1 MTCPRKYGF
10 LNALRGFP
18 AAWWLYLQE
27 MEFSIATG
35 EEPFSTLVSECDAV
49 TEGKNSCISP
59 SNLQPEQKTNWEE
72 NAELL
77 KESPYFCKCVP
88 ANSSVPT
95 SPNVKEGI
103 ALQQQQKDISL
114 KITMVKCKTG
124 LPDSEL
130 QEYLR
135 RQLRLLENDDRKA
148 RAVFCELSARLLSIH
163 SEDYLIVVTFW
174 TFEEIWK
181 FVTYCS
187 LEEAVGIDVH
197 LDEKCLDT
205 IYRGLLIQEGT
216 FFVFHPENV
225 VSERRAADAG
235 VRIYQLNCAAVTERA
250 PEATGGSLA
259 KGFSEPLI
267 PFHQWFLKENTE
279 PIDFVLKT
287 EPTVTAQT
295 ATGFSVA
302 IISHESAVP
311 EEIRFQKGDRIEII
325 GYFMKC
331 MQWFVG
337 RHIPT
342 GQVGFVQSS
351 HVKLDD
357 FKITTA
363 EPPYLAFF
371 EDEHYFFA
379 KEKAHLEE
387 NVINLL
393 TQASHYNIC
402 NVYQLDGQEDLELEK
417 STEQGKRAQIEMSH
431 SFLNENGSTMQYNV
445 VQSLMKVKD
454 LQLYREE
461 TDDQKRQF
469 SASNKEM
476 PSKSQEPCFRICPDD
491 DVCAPEIFE
500 SLLLFLNYKGYESS
514 FKDIYDLSF
523 SFLSTLF
530 YGYASEEDL
539 VDYFVLAREA
549 AKRAGLLRALARL
562 CYLLG
567 RMSVRKF
574 KLSQARVY
582 FEEALATIHRDFSD
596 LFLITTLYT
605 NLTGIYL
612 KQNNKEKCDRFFEK
626 VASLLMGLPAYISST
641 VMESDIL
648 KYALKRAVLSQSEH
662 AEARACFLLAKHY
675 LNFQQGEEAL
685 PFLERLQ
692 LLSNNL
698 GLQNDSLSVDC
709 YFKLGQLYS
718 EKCLP
723 HLVLSCVKAA
733 SSCISCT
740 FLESF
745 RSIDL
750 VFKNAPKLHSL
761 KVVGQRHPSQIAYY
775 LRQILHLL
783 ESSKEHQKLCSMV
796 YCYLSLLYSHHKQYR
811 KAIDYM
817 EKVLDTNV
825 HASIEEII
833 NHLVFLSWLYILYQQ
848 NTVALDILNAIV
860 ESTQS
865 SCQQLGIVYNMTAI
879 VLKRMNNTK
888 QAAANY
894 YKALS
899 ISRDM
904 GVVHNQAVAL
914 ANLGILCLRSAA
926 RHLGEHF
933 LIKAV
938 TLFSHLPSVECGR
951 DFLDVLLKLGCYY
964 ANGTYKDKGRCCYEW
979 AFLVAMETDNLEG
992 QLQAV
997 QHLCQ
1002 FYSTVLP
1009 DEAQCVIYN
1018 EYQLSLVR
1026 KTSDKVMEGQI
1037 LETISQLYLSLGTER
1052 AYRSALE
1059 YTKRSLGIFIDLQA
1073 KEREAQAWL
1082 QAGKIYY
1089 MLRQNEL
1096 VDLYIQ
1102 VAQNAALCT
1111 HDPNL
1116 EMELFEASGDVFF
1129 NGDWE
1134 KEKAVPFYRDK
1145 ALPLAMKMQ
1154 NSNAELRLFNKLVGL
1169 LLTLKAYE
1177 ECLGY
1182 AQAALILSV
1191 NLGNQLSERIAY
1203 HRLAV
1208 IHHHLEQCELTEHFF
1223 LKALSLCPS
1232 PLEFDEEALYYVK
1245 VYLVLGD
1252 ITFYDLKDPFDAA
1265 GYYTLAL
1272 AAAMDL
1278 GNKKAQLKIY
1288 TRLAIIYHN
1297 FLVDRERSLYFYQ
1310 KARAF
1315 ATELNI
1321 RRINLAPD
1329 QHMRTSWASVK
1340 NVM

>member
-1 MTCPRKYGF
+1 
-10 LNALRGFP
+10 
-18 AAWWLYLQE
+18 
-27 MEFSIATG
+27 MESSVATG
-35 EEPFSTLVSECDAV
+35 GEQFATSVSEYDAV
-49 TEGKNSCISP
+49 TEGQNPCISP
-59 SNLQPEQKTNWEE
+59 SYLQPKQKTSWEE
-72 NAELL
+72 NAKLL
-77 KESPYFCKCVP
+77 GES
-88 ANSSVPT
+88 T
-95 SPNVKEGI
+95 SPCKLVPLSNVNEGI
-103 ALQQQQKDISL
+103 VLQQQQQKDLPL

-124 LPDSEL
+124 LPDSQL
-130 QEYLR
+130 QGYLR
-135 RQLRLLENDDRKA
+135 GQLRLLENDDKKA

-163 SEDYLIVVTFW
+163 SEDQLIVVTFW

-181 FVTYCS
+181 FVTYYS
-187 LEEAVGIDVH
+187 LGFLNHCMENLLLDDYFWLSSSEESVGIDVS
-197 LDEKCLDT
+197 LDEECLGM
-205 IYRGLLIQEGT
+205 IYRGLLIQEGNC
-216 FFVFHPENV
+216 PE
-225 VSERRAADAG
+225 
-235 VRIYQLNCAAVTERA
+235 ILNIHGIKLHDDLWEQMLNFPYYKMLWRMA
-250 PEATGGSLA
+250 PEEMGGNLA
-259 KGFSEPLI
+259 KGFPEPLI

-279 PIDFVLKT
+279 PADFAVKN
-287 EPTVTAQT
+287 ESAVTDQI

-302 IISHESAVP
+302 IVSNESAVP
-311 EEIRFQKGDRIEII
+311 EEIGFQKGDRIEII

-331 MQWFVG
+331 MKWFVG
-337 RHIPT
+337 RHAPT

-351 HVKLDD
+351 HVKPED
-357 FKITTA
+357 FETTA
-363 EPPYLAFF
+363 AEYRPPCLAFF
-371 EDEHYFFA
+371 EDEHSSA
-379 KEKAHLEE
+379 KENALLEE
-387 NVINLL
+387 NVVNLL
-393 TQASHYNIC
+393 AQTSHYNIC
-402 NVYQLDGQEDLELEK
+402 NLYQLDRQEDFEFEK
-417 STEQGKRAQIEMSH
+417 STEREMSH
-431 SFLNENGSTMQYNV
+431 SFLNKHSGTMKDNM
-445 VQSLMKVKD
+445 VQSLIKVRSSQFHREEVKD
-454 LQLYREE
+454 K
-461 TDDQKRQF
+461 KRPF
-469 SASNKEM
+469 SASDEEM
-476 PSKSQEPCFRICPDD
+476 PSKSQDPHFCICPEDG
-491 DVCAPEIFE
+491 VCGPEILD
-500 SLLLFLNYKGYESS
+500 SLLLFLNCKGYESS
-514 FKDIYDLSF
+514 FKNIYDLSF

-530 YGYASEEDL
+530 HGYASEEDL

-549 AKRAGLLRALARL
+549 AKRASLPRALARL

-582 FEEALATIHRDFSD
+582 FEEALATTLGDFSD
-596 LFLITTLYT
+596 LFLIASLYT

-612 KQNNKEKCDRFFEK
+612 KQKNKEKCACFFEK
-626 VASLLMGLPAYISST
+626 VASLLMGIPNYISST
-641 VMESDIL
+641 RMESDIL
-648 KYALKRAVLSQSEH
+648 KYALKRAVLSQSKY

-675 LNFQQGEEAL
+675 LNFRQGEEAL

-692 LLSNNL
+692 LLNNAL
-698 GLQNDSLSVDC
+698 GLQNGSLSVDC
-709 YFKLGQLYS
+709 YFKLGPLYS

-723 HLVLSCVKAA
+723 HLVLSCVKVAA
-733 SSCISCT
+733 SCSSCSL
-740 FLESF
+740 LELF

-750 VFKNAPKLHSL
+750 VFKNAPKVHCL
-761 KVVGQRHPSQIAYY
+761 KTVGQRHPSQTAYY
-775 LRQILHLL
+775 LRQVLHLL
-783 ESSKEHQKLCSMV
+783 ETSKEHPKLCSMV
-796 YCYLSLLYSHHKQYR
+796 CCNLSLLYSHHKQYG

-817 EKVLDTNV
+817 EKAIDTNA
-825 HASIEEII
+825 HSSSEELIG
-833 NHLVFLSWLYILYQQ
+833 HLVSLSWLYILHQQ
-848 NTVALDILNAIV
+848 NTVALDILNVVV

-865 SCQQLGIVYNMTAI
+865 SHQQLGIVYNMTAI

-888 QAAANY
+888 QAAESY

-899 ISRDM
+899 ISREM
-904 GVVHNQAVAL
+904 GIVHNQAVAL
-914 ANLGILCLRSAA
+914 ANLGILCLHSAA
-926 RHLGEHF
+926 RSLGEHF

-938 TLFSHLPSVECGR
+938 TLFSELPSVECGR
-951 DFLDVLLKLGCYY
+951 DFIDILLRLGCYY
-964 ANGTYKDKGRCCYEW
+964 ANGIYKDKGRCCYEW
-979 AFLVAMETDNLEG
+979 AFLVAMEANHLEG
-992 QLQAV
+992 QLRAV

-1009 DEAQCVIYN
+1009 DEALCVVYN

-1059 YTKRSLGIFIDLQA
+1059 YTKRSLGIFIDLQS

-1089 MLRQNEL
+1089 KLRQNEL

-1116 EMELFEASGDVFF
+1116 QMELFEASGDIFF
-1129 NGDWE
+1129 NGEWE

-1145 ALPLAMKMQ
+1145 ALPLAIKMK
-1154 NSNAELRLFNKLVGL
+1154 NSSAELRLFNKLVGL
-1169 LLTLKAYE
+1169 LLTLKVYE
-1177 ECLGY
+1177 ECLEY
-1182 AQAALILSV
+1182 AQTALMLSV
-1191 NLGNQLSERIAY
+1191 NLGNLLNERIAY

-1208 IHHHLEQCELTEHFF
+1208 VYHHLGQCELTEHFF

-1265 GYYTLAL
+1265 GYYNLAL

-1278 GNKKAQLKIY
+1278 GNKKAQLKVY

-1297 FLVDRERSLYFYQ
+1297 FLVDREKSLYFYQ

-1329 QHMRTSWASVK
+1329 QRLRASRAPLK
-1340 NVM
+1340 NAK